1 MNEEIECLENK
12 LFKLTGKLIQ
22 IRNLNKKLRLQ
33 IKEVLIVNNKLEKEV
48 KQFKQQEAN
57 KLAGFLSI
65 GAVYE
70 PKIDRTYKFKE

>member
-12 LFKLTGKLIQ
+12 LFKLNGKLIQ
-22 IRNLNKKLRLQ
+22 IRSLNKKLRLQ
-33 IKEVLIVNNKLEKEV
+33 IKEVLIVNNRLEKEI
-48 KQFKQQEAN
+48 KKYKQQEAN
-57 KLAGFLSI
+57 KLSGFLSI